1 MTVRWTVRAEGR
13 PSRSETNSR
22 LHKIVKEHIV
32 LLFSLVFDMEGNLE
46 NLWFSA
52 AFFSAAEHR
61 RLSFEKTKNLR
72 RRGSECP
79 SGEFCFFIMEKAA
92 IAAW

>member
-32 LLFSLVFDMEGNLE
+32 LLFSLVFDMKGIE
-46 NLWFSA
+46 A
-52 AFFSAAEHR
+52 
-61 RLSFEKTKNLR
+61 
-72 RRGSECP
+72 RGSE
-79 SGEFCFFIMEKAA
+79 
-92 IAAW
+92 